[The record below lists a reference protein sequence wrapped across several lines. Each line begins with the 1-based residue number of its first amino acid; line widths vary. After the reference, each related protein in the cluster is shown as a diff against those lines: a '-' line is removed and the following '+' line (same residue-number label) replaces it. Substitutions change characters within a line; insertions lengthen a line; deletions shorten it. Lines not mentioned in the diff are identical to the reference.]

1 MKSLVVYS
9 SKTGNSKKIAETI
22 YESLAGEKQICA
34 VGDAPEPAD
43 FDLVSVAFWL
53 MAGKPDQASQEYFS
67 KISNQKVI
75 LAATHGA
82 AKGSAHAENAMKFAK
97 DLVPGADVLATFSC
111 QGEVNPEFM
120 KKALAKPQP
129 PPWIGDAPSAKG
141 HPDEKDVAEL
151 KKLIAGTISR

>member
-22 YESLAGEKQICA
+22 YESLAGEKQISA

-53 MAGKPDQASQEYFS
+53 QAGKPDPASQEYLT
-67 KISNQKVI
+67 KISNQKVV

-82 AKGSAHAENAMKFAK
+82 AKGSAHAENAMKFAE
-97 DLVPGADVLATFSC
+97 DLVPGANVLATFSC

-120 KKALAKPQP
+120 KKAAAKPEP
-129 PPWIGDAPSAKG
+129 PPWIGDAAAAKG
-141 HPDEKDVAEL
+141 HPDDKDVAEL
-151 KKLIAGTISR
+151 KELISGAIS